1 MEKVRL
7 NKYLSAQGICSR
19 READKYIEAGKV
31 TIDGRVAGMGEKVDG
46 TEKILFDGRA
56 VSTARE
62 EKIVLAMNKP
72 AGIVC
77 SSKEKDNIIDY
88 LKYPKRVYPVGRLDK
103 DSTGLILL
111 TNDGELMNE
120 ILKARNYH
128 EKEYQV
134 TVNKPVT
141 EEFIRG
147 MGGGVPIL
155 DTVTRPCKV
164 TKTGKNSFRI
174 ILTQGLNRQIRRM
187 CEYFGYKVVTLKR
200 VRIMNL
206 YIDGLEEGK
215 YREIRPEERKKLEEM
230 LSSEKSEKRT
240 GGSHERIIHK
250 KNERA
255 GRKAPGSVQGLLSG
269 RQGDHV
275 QRGVRRPV
283 RHSERTGERNRDRS
297 GRQSNR

>member
-7 NKYLSAQGICSR
+7 NKYLSGQGICSR

-31 TIDGRVAGMGEKVDG
+31 TINGHIAGMGEKVDG
-46 TEKILFDGRA
+46 TEEILFDGRL
-56 VSTARE
+56 VSAARE

-128 EKEYQV
+128 EKEYEV
-134 TVNKPVT
+134 RVRERITAD
-141 EEFIRG
+141 FIRG
-147 MGGGVPIL
+147 MSEGVWL
-155 DTVTRPCKV
+155 SELGVKTRPCKV
-164 TKTGKNSFRI
+164 KKVDAYTFRI

-187 CEYFGYKVVTLKR
+187 CAYFNFRVVTLKR
-200 VRIMNL
+200 IRIMNIQL
-206 YIDGLEEGK
+206 GDLKEGEW
-215 YREIRPEERKKLEEM
+215 REIKGRELRELR
-230 LSSEKSEKRT
+230 
-240 GGSHERIIHK
+240 GGIVHE
-250 KNERA
+250 
-255 GRKAPGSVQGLLSG
+255 
-269 RQGDHV
+269 
-275 QRGVRRPV
+275 
-283 RHSERTGERNRDRS
+283 
-297 GRQSNR
+297 

>member
-7 NKYLSAQGICSR
+7 NKYLSGQGICSR

-31 TIDGRVAGMGEKVDG
+31 TINGHIAGMGEKVDG
-46 TEKILFDGRA
+46 TEEILFDGRL
-56 VSTARE
+56 VSAARE

-128 EKEYQV
+128 EKEYEV
-134 TVNKPVT
+134 RVRERITAD
-141 EEFIRG
+141 FIRG
-147 MGGGVPIL
+147 MSEGVWL
-155 DTVTRPCKV
+155 SELGVKTRPCKV
-164 TKTGKNSFRI
+164 KKVDAHTFRI

-187 CEYFGYKVVTLKR
+187 CAYFNFRVVTLKR
-200 VRIMNL
+200 IRIMNIQL
-206 YIDGLEEGK
+206 GDLKEGEW
-215 YREIRPEERKKLEEM
+215 REIKGRELRELR
-230 LSSEKSEKRT
+230 
-240 GGSHERIIHK
+240 GGIVHE
-250 KNERA
+250 
-255 GRKAPGSVQGLLSG
+255 
-269 RQGDHV
+269 
-275 QRGVRRPV
+275 
-283 RHSERTGERNRDRS
+283 
-297 GRQSNR
+297 

>member
-31 TIDGRVAGMGEKVDG
+31 TIDGALPEWEKSG
-46 TEKILFDGRA
+46 CTEKILFDGRA

-128 EKEYQV
+128 EKEYEV
-134 TVNKPVT
+134 RVRERITAD
-141 EEFIRG
+141 FIRG
-147 MGGGVPIL
+147 MSEGVWL
-155 DTVTRPCKV
+155 SELGVKTRPCKV
-164 TKTGKNSFRI
+164 KKVDAYTFRI

-187 CEYFGYKVVTLKR
+187 CAYFNFRVVTLKR
-200 VRIMNL
+200 IRIMNIQL
-206 YIDGLEEGK
+206 GDLKEGEW
-215 YREIRPEERKKLEEM
+215 REIKGRELRELR
-230 LSSEKSEKRT
+230 
-240 GGSHERIIHK
+240 GGIVHE
-250 KNERA
+250 
-255 GRKAPGSVQGLLSG
+255 
-269 RQGDHV
+269 
-275 QRGVRRPV
+275 
-283 RHSERTGERNRDRS
+283 
-297 GRQSNR
+297 

>member
-31 TIDGRVAGMGEKVDG
+31 TINGHMAGMGEKVDG
-46 TEKILFDGRA
+46 TEEILFDGKL
-56 VSTARE
+56 VSAARE

-128 EKEYQV
+128 EKEYEV
-134 TVNKPVT
+134 RVRERITAD
-141 EEFIRG
+141 FIRG
-147 MGGGVPIL
+147 MSEGVWL
-155 DTVTRPCKV
+155 SELGVKTRPCKV
-164 TKTGKNSFRI
+164 KKVDAYTFRI

-187 CEYFGYKVVTLKR
+187 CAYFNFRVVTLNR
-200 VRIMNL
+200 IRIMNIPL
-206 YIDGLEEGK
+206 GDLKEGEW
-215 YREIRPEERKKLEEM
+215 REIKGRELRELR
-230 LSSEKSEKRT
+230 
-240 GGSHERIIHK
+240 GGIVHE
-250 KNERA
+250 
-255 GRKAPGSVQGLLSG
+255 
-269 RQGDHV
+269 
-275 QRGVRRPV
+275 
-283 RHSERTGERNRDRS
+283 
-297 GRQSNR
+297 

>member
-19 READKYIEAGKV
+19 READKYIEAGRV

-62 EKIVLAMNKP
+62 EKIELAMNKP

-128 EKEYQV
+128 EKEYEV
-134 TVNKPVT
+134 RVRERITAD
-141 EEFIRG
+141 FIRG
-147 MGGGVPIL
+147 MSEGVWL
-155 DTVTRPCKV
+155 SELGVKTRPCKV
-164 TKTGKNSFRI
+164 KKVDAYTFRI

-187 CEYFGYKVVTLKR
+187 CAYFNFRVVTLKR
-200 VRIMNL
+200 IRIMNIQL
-206 YIDGLEEGK
+206 GDLKEGK
-215 YREIRPEERKKLEEM
+215 WREIKGRELRELR
-230 LSSEKSEKRT
+230 
-240 GGSHERIIHK
+240 GGIVHE
-250 KNERA
+250 
-255 GRKAPGSVQGLLSG
+255 
-269 RQGDHV
+269 
-275 QRGVRRPV
+275 
-283 RHSERTGERNRDRS
+283 
-297 GRQSNR
+297 

>member
-7 NKYLSAQGICSR
+7 NKYLSGQGICSR

-31 TIDGRVAGMGEKVDG
+31 TINGHIARMGEKVDG
-46 TEKILFDGRA
+46 TEEILFDGRL
-56 VSTARE
+56 VSAARK

-128 EKEYQV
+128 EKEYEV
-134 TVNKPVT
+134 RVRERITAD
-141 EEFIRG
+141 FIRG
-147 MGGGVPIL
+147 MSEGVWL
-155 DTVTRPCKV
+155 SELGVKTRPCKV
-164 TKTGKNSFRI
+164 KKVDAYTFRI

-187 CEYFGYKVVTLKR
+187 CAYFNFRVVTLKR
-200 VRIMNL
+200 IRIMNIQL
-206 YIDGLEEGK
+206 GDLKEGEW
-215 YREIRPEERKKLEEM
+215 REIKGRELRELR
-230 LSSEKSEKRT
+230 
-240 GGSHERIIHK
+240 GGIVHE
-250 KNERA
+250 
-255 GRKAPGSVQGLLSG
+255 
-269 RQGDHV
+269 
-275 QRGVRRPV
+275 
-283 RHSERTGERNRDRS
+283 
-297 GRQSNR
+297 

>member
-19 READKYIEAGKV
+19 REVDKYIEAGKV
-31 TIDGRVAGMGEKVDG
+31 TINGHMAGMGEKVDG
-46 TEKILFDGRA
+46 TEEILFDGKL
-56 VSTARE
+56 VSAARE

-128 EKEYQV
+128 EKEYEV
-134 TVNKPVT
+134 RVRERITAD
-141 EEFIRG
+141 FIRG
-147 MGGGVPIL
+147 MSEGVWL
-155 DTVTRPCKV
+155 SELGVKTRPCKV
-164 TKTGKNSFRI
+164 KKVDAYTFRI

-187 CEYFGYKVVTLKR
+187 CAYFNFRVVTLKR
-200 VRIMNL
+200 IRIMNIPL
-206 YIDGLEEGK
+206 GELKEGEW
-215 YREIRPEERKKLEEM
+215 REIKGRELRELR
-230 LSSEKSEKRT
+230 
-240 GGSHERIIHK
+240 GGIVHE
-250 KNERA
+250 
-255 GRKAPGSVQGLLSG
+255 
-269 RQGDHV
+269 
-275 QRGVRRPV
+275 
-283 RHSERTGERNRDRS
+283 
-297 GRQSNR
+297 

>member
-7 NKYLSAQGICSR
+7 NKYLRGQGICSR

-31 TIDGRVAGMGEKVDG
+31 TINGHIAGMGEKVDG
-46 TEKILFDGRA
+46 TEEILFDGRL
-56 VSTARE
+56 VSAARE

-128 EKEYQV
+128 EKEYEV
-134 TVNKPVT
+134 RVRERITAD
-141 EEFIRG
+141 FIRG
-147 MGGGVPIL
+147 MSEGVWL
-155 DTVTRPCKV
+155 SELGVKTRPCKV
-164 TKTGKNSFRI
+164 KKVDAYTFRI

-187 CEYFGYKVVTLKR
+187 CAYFNFRVVTLKR
-200 VRIMNL
+200 IRIMNIQL
-206 YIDGLEEGK
+206 GDLKEGEW
-215 YREIRPEERKKLEEM
+215 REIKGRELRELR
-230 LSSEKSEKRT
+230 
-240 GGSHERIIHK
+240 GGIVHE
-250 KNERA
+250 
-255 GRKAPGSVQGLLSG
+255 
-269 RQGDHV
+269 
-275 QRGVRRPV
+275 
-283 RHSERTGERNRDRS
+283 
-297 GRQSNR
+297 